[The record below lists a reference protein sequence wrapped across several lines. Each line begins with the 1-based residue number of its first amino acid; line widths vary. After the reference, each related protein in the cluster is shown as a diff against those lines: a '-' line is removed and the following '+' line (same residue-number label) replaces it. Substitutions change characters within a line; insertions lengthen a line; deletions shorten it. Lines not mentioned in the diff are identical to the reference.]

1 MKAAG
6 ADMENS
12 DQAPRRP
19 GRRPEI
25 SRADIIAAAFGLLDG
40 ARSLASLS
48 LREVARA
55 AQIAPNSFYRHFE
68 STEALALALV
78 DEAGESLRLIVGAA
92 RGRLSEGGSIIRSSV
107 EVFLAQLD
115 AKDRRLQLLLREGAV
130 GSAEV
135 RQAVERQLQYFEH
148 ELQADLQ
155 RIAKARRVPVH
166 EPRLTARA
174 VTRLVFTMGTR
185 ALDMPAR
192 QRRQL
197 AEELVVML
205 RMIVAGSQ
213 QRAAELGEKRI

>member
-1 MKAAG
+1 MKAAST
-6 ADMENS
+6 DMENT

-55 AQIAPNSFYRHFE
+55 AQIAPNSFYRHFD

-155 RIAKARRVPVH
+155 RIAQARQVPVH

-185 ALDMPAR
+185 ALDMPAP